1 MNVKKEVDEK
11 VLKIMYHQKLHKLLQ
26 KFLE

>member
-1 MNVKKEVDEK
+1 MNVNKEVDEK

>member
-1 MNVKKEVDEK
+1 MSVNKEVDEK